1 MLNLLSKPVQC
12 LHSIINQ
19 FSEGMLK
26 CLLGTVLADVVRR
39 YEFKAKLA
47 VTPGAIICIASY

>member
-12 LHSIINQ
+12 LHSIINR

-26 CLLGTVLADVVRR
+26 CLLGTVLTDVVRL

-47 VTPGAIICIASY
+47 VPPEAIFCIASY